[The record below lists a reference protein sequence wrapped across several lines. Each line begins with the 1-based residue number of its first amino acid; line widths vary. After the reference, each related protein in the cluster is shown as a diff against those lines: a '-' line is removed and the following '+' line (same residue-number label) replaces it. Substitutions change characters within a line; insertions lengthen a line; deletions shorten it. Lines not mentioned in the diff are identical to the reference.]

1 MLISV
6 ALVILVFNFSLVL
19 VVIFHLIQ
27 VLVAFTLDLVI
38 VM

>member
-6 ALVILVFNFSLVL
+6 ALVIRVFNFSLVL
-19 VVIFHLIQ
+19 VVILHLIQ
-27 VLVAFTLDLVI
+27 VLVVSTLDLAI